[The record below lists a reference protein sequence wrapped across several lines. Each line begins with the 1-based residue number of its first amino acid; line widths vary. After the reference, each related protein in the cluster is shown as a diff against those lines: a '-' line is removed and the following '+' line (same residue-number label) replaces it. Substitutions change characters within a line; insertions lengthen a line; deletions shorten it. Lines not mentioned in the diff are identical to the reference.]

1 MATRKKAKAK
11 AEEAKPQKPLTLES
25 EPWFQADGDDAPRL
39 ANAFVQRLYSQQHEV
54 RAQMARDCN
63 ALYHY
68 CHELDQQSL
77 VNLSIERREGSWG

>member
-1 MATRKKAKAK
+1 
-11 AEEAKPQKPLTLES
+11 
-25 EPWFQADGDDAPRL
+25 
-39 ANAFVQRLYSQQHEV
+39 
-54 RAQMARDCN
+54 MARDCN